1 MRGIHLLTY
10 LVSLQVAGVVV
21 RGCHIPT
28 SIYSEDDESEVQPW
42 SRGDRVTREVT
53 LGERLACGPDV
64 TPDLVPPNRVI
75 TTERV
80 SRLKKEMIRRSLD
93 GYIIPSSDE
102 HQSEYVAPADERR
115 RYISGFSGSYGVA
128 VVTARHQALWTDG
141 RYFLQADQELDC
153 NWLLMKMKNP
163 GVPKMTEWLQTTLRP
178 GAKVGADPRLIGAET
193 WISYAED
200 LAKFNI
206 TLEAEEM
213 NLVDLVWPQQERPK
227 YSEDPIFVLETRFA
241 GKSWEEKVREVRQ
254 EMVKKGADMLVVTA
268 LDEVAWLLNLRGNDI
283 PYNPVFRAYV
293 ILAPDRLELYV
304 PAGKIMPAVDSHLR
318 VNQCGDGREC
328 VTINDYVSI
337 LDSLRALRLRNTV
350 KKVLLGAKYSYS
362 GGASYAIYSAVPEK
376 MRVKDTSPILL
387 MKARKNPKEVEGMK
401 RAHVKDA
408 VALCDFL
415 SFLENEIEAGRYW
428 SEISA
433 AQTLGEYRGQQ
444 QDFVGISFDT
454 ISAFGSNG
462 AIVHYAPSK
471 ETSKQ
476 ITNESLY
483 LLDSGGQYKDGTTD
497 VTRTLHY
504 GTPTP
509 MQVEAYT
516 RVLMGAVDLATLV
529 FPEGTGDTDVD
540 ILARRHLYAVG
551 LDYRHGTGHGIGMFL
566 NVHEAPIQVRIYGGE
581 EHKFEVGHFFSDAFE
596 STYRL
601 NYFGSHGKW
610 LAWSH

>member
-1 MRGIHLLTY
+1 MSCPH
-10 LVSLQVAGVVV
+10 
-21 RGCHIPT
+21 
-28 SIYSEDDESEVQPW
+28 
-42 SRGDRVTREVT
+42 
-53 LGERLACGPDV
+53 
-64 TPDLVPPNRVI
+64 
-75 TTERV
+75 
-80 SRLKKEMIRRSLD
+80 
-93 GYIIPSSDE
+93 
-102 HQSEYVAPADERR
+102 PAE
-115 RYISGFSGSYGVA
+115 
-128 VVTARHQALWTDG
+128 
-141 RYFLQADQELDC
+141 
-153 NWLLMKMKNP
+153 
-163 GVPKMTEWLQTTLRP
+163 
-178 GAKVGADPRLIGAET
+178 
-193 WISYAED
+193 
-200 LAKFNI
+200 FNI

-227 YSEDPIFVLETRFA
+227 YSDDPIFVLETRFA
-241 GKSWEEKVREVRQ
+241 GKSWEEKVREVRE

-293 ILAPDRLELYV
+293 ILTPDRLELYV

-376 MRVKDTSPILL
+376 MRVKGTSPILL

-433 AQTLGEYRGQQ
+433 AQRLEEYRGQQ

-483 LLDSGGQYKDGTTD
+483 LLDSGGQYKD
-497 VTRTLHY
+497 
-504 GTPTP
+504 
-509 MQVEAYT
+509 
-516 RVLMGAVDLATLV
+516 LATLV

-551 LDYRHGTGHGIGMFL
+551 LDYRHGSGHGIGMFL
-566 NVHEAPIQVRIYGGE
+566 NVHE
-581 EHKFEVGHFFSDAFE
+581 AFE

-601 NYFGSHGKW
+601 NYFGSHEPGFYLDGDFGIRLENILTVIPKETTYHFDKQS
-610 LAWSH
+610 LGFEPVTLVPFEPRLINTTLLSARQVIDSQVCRR